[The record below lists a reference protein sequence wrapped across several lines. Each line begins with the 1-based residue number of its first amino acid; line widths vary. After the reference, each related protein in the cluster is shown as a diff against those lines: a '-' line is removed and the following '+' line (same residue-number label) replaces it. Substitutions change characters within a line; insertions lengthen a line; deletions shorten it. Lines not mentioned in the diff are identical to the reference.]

1 MRICI
6 AADNASARFG
16 GESILPLHYFSLP
29 LHYFSLLHQRATA
42 FKRTSPGR

>member
-6 AADNASARFG
+6 TADNASARFG
-16 GESILPLHYFSLP
+16 GESILPLHYFR
-29 LHYFSLLHQRATA
+29 LLHQRATA